1 MSPKLKDGDVLIT
14 KKVNEEI
21 LKVGDIITFKKNG
34 INITHRIT
42 KIDEENGQKIYT
54 TKGDNNTLEDSE
66 KVKFEEI
73 EGKSLVKI
81 PFLGKIIKCIQ
92 NQTVFLI
99 IILLY
104 ICIIYSII
112 FFVYSTITKKQ
123 YFSVFGISF
132 FTMENNLMEEE
143 LNKNDLIIVK
153 DNVRYNENL
162 EVNDNI
168 VYERNSQIKINK
180 ITKINQNNGKTEYVT
195 KAIKNYHPESE
206 NVTNSQI
213 IGKVIANIAVLGFLL
228 KILQSKVMVFVFLLF
243 LIIRLF
249 YNKYQYK
256 MKIERKKKKLKI

>member
-1 MSPKLKDGDVLIT
+1 MKR
-14 KKVNEEI
+14 KKE
-21 LKVGDIITFKKNG
+21 KKNKT
-34 INITHRIT
+34 I
-42 KIDEENGQKIYT
+42 ENTNKSNYYT
-54 TKGDNNTLEDSE
+54 TNSECKNISTNNY
-66 KVKFEEI
+66 VKNNKNKYRNENEHRNNNQSI
-73 EGKSLVKI
+73 YS
-81 PFLGKIIKCIQ
+81 IIKY
-92 NQTVFLI
+92 I
-99 IILLY
+99 IKFFKILLY

-143 LNKNDLIIVK
+143 LNKNDLIIAK

-206 NVTNSQI
+206 NVTNSEI

-256 MKIERKKKKLKI
+256 IKIERKKKKLKIS

>member
-1 MSPKLKDGDVLIT
+1 MKR
-14 KKVNEEI
+14 KKE
-21 LKVGDIITFKKNG
+21 KKNKTIENTNDKI
-34 INITHRIT
+34 INTNYFIN
-42 KIDEENGQKIYT
+42 NG
-54 TKGDNNTLEDSE
+54 
-66 KVKFEEI
+66 
-73 EGKSLVKI
+73 EGKNISTNNYVKNNKNKYRKENEHRNNNQSI
-81 PFLGKIIKCIQ
+81 YSIIKY
-92 NQTVFLI
+92 I
-99 IILLY
+99 IKFFKVLLY

-143 LNKNDLIIVK
+143 LNKNDLIIAK

-206 NVTNSQI
+206 NVTNSEI

-256 MKIERKKKKLKI
+256 MKIERKKKKLKIS